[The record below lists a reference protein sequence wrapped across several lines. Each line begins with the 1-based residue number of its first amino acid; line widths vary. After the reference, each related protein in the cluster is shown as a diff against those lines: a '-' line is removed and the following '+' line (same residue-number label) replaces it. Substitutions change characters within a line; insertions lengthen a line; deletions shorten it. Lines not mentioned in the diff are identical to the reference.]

1 MTEYP
6 KIIKSGGFILE
17 KVKPSFEVARYLFE
31 LVDKQRA
38 YMAEWLNWVDVSNC
52 PEDMYPHLN
61 KSYET
66 KNSNYYII
74 FENKIVGSISFV
86 AFSEANKMAE
96 IGYWLSRDYNGRGI
110 VTNAVKVFE
119 VLGFKD
125 LGLNRIEI
133 RVDVD
138 NKKSRAIPERLGY
151 VSEGILRKSYIL
163 RGVPRDIVV
172 YSKLKSEWEKG
183 K

>member
-1 MTEYP
+1 MEYP
-6 KIIKSGGFILE
+6 KVIKSDGFILE
-17 KVKPSFEVARYLFE
+17 KVKPSFDVAKYLFE
-31 LVDKQRA
+31 LVDKQRV
-38 YMAEWLNWVDVSNC
+38 YMSEWLNWVDCSNC

-66 KNSNYYII
+66 TNSNYYVI
-74 FENKIVGSISFV
+74 FENKIIGSISFV
-86 AFSEANKMAE
+86 AFSEAHKTAE

-110 VTNAVKVFE
+110 ISRAVKTFE
-119 VLGFKD
+119 TLGFKD

-151 VSEGILRKSYIL
+151 VSEGVLRKSYIL
-163 RGVPRDIVV
+163 HGVPRDIVV
-172 YSKLKSEWEKG
+172 YSKLKSEWEK
-183 K
+183 